1 MLVTSAGDAPM
12 QLTRNK
18 KIIASHT
25 YEASDHEVVMQ
36 PGNDGDAPMVLR
48 YVEVAVM
55 HLITLH
61 NMHIRDSH
69 VLLTLYTV

>member
-1 MLVTSAGDAPM
+1 M

-25 YEASDHEVVMQ
+25 YEVSDHEVVMQ

-61 NMHIRDSH
+61 NTAYKRFTCSYH
-69 VLLTLYTV
+69 TLYCIDYIL